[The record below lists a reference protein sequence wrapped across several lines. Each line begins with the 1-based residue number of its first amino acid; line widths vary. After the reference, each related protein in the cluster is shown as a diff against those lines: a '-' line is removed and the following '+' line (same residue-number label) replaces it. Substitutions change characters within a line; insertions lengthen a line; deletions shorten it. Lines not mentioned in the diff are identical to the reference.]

1 MCLVFLPSLCLFLS
15 LSWSAGSNVPSPLER
30 QACFLQV
37 QLEHVGAAST
47 GSHRHPLGFGAVRKH
62 AGNLGSFRR
71 EARILHC
78 HGV

>member
-47 GSHRHPLGFGAVRKH
+47 GSHRPPLGFGAVRKH
-62 AGNLGSFRR
+62 AGTLGPLRHQ
-71 EARILHC
+71 ARVLHC
-78 HGV
+78 LGL